1 MTDTATTTTGGLNT
15 AIGAIARDLRQSLG
29 LSIEKVGADAGM
41 AASNLSQLER
51 GVARWNAD
59 TIEKV
64 SAALDVHPRDLMPH
78 REERSRLWVRRSEVA
93 HALEMVRRKL
103 T

>member
-1 MTDTATTTTGGLNT
+1 MTTRWSLNA

-29 LSIEKVGADAGM
+29 LSIEKVSADAGM
-41 AASNLSQLER
+41 CESNLSQLER